1 MDPGAFE
8 GLSELLPPPTVLRTM
23 AYAYDVPAALT
34 ALLGGDEPD
43 VPDDKTPLASFF
55 RRSFRDKNPEAA
67 IDRFLQAAWMQPQ
80 DARTS
85 GGGSDRFKRY
95 QIERLFAKFLHG
107 WIWSRAR
114 YSKTLTR
121 QVEQVAWHFGLD
133 MDHLHDP
140 DRESPRLEVHA
151 VRPTIRLR
159 PDGRSKIELLV
170 MLTQRQR
177 YELPSEDDKQQP
189 VLGSDG
195 EPLTFKYRG
204 GCTLIIDPDAGCV
217 RYAIS
222 KSPRSE
228 ARRARHAAFLRE
240 QLQRQGAAA
249 ITRFG
254 LNRSGEA
261 RQRHQEPFALV
272 HGSDVSEGGY

>member
-1 MDPGAFE
+1 
-8 GLSELLPPPTVLRTM
+8 M
-23 AYAYDVPAALT
+23 AYAYDVPGALA
-34 ALLGGDEPD
+34 ALLGEDEPD
-43 VPDDKTPLASFF
+43 VPDDQTPLANYF
-55 RRSFRDKNPEAA
+55 RRSFRDKNPQAA
-67 IDRFLQAAWMQPQ
+67 IDRFLQAAWMHPQ
-80 DARTS
+80 NARA
-85 GGGSDRFKRY
+85 GGGSDRFNRY

-121 QVEQVAWHFGLD
+121 QVEEIAWHFGLD
-133 MDHLHDP
+133 MERLHDP

-177 YELPSEDDKQQP
+177 YELPSEEDENQP
-189 VLGSDG
+189 VRSDNG
-195 EPLTFKYRG
+195 DPLTFKYRG

-228 ARRARHAAFLRE
+228 TRRARHAAFLRE

-249 ITRFG
+249 VSRFG
-254 LNRSGEA
+254 LNRSGEE